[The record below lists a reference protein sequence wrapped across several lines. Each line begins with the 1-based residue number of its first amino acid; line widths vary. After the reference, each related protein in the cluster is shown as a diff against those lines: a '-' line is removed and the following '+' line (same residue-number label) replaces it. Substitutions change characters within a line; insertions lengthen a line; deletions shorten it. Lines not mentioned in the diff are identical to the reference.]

1 MASSRKSPQ
10 KQQPRPE
17 SSLPRFPETQAWKY
31 GVLFLALAFLVWGWT
46 RNYNKLGTFYDY
58 SLLSDGIGKLAAGLR
73 PYRDF
78 ISPLQSLTFW
88 IGYACELVFGR
99 RYLSLAYG
107 NLILSLAFFAILLHY
122 AKREFPFTIAA
133 FLAVSITMASTLQH
147 GILWYNPLG
156 LVLLSTVALK
166 CGALLKV
173 KRVRT
178 VDLIVLAILVL
189 ALGLTKLN
197 FYVLAAGIVFLSAT
211 IYWDEQPRGKKLFYL
226 SLLAL
231 ALGAMTI
238 SIPAIEAVCNHTTV
252 AAWVQNVI
260 VTPRSR
266 AGKMWDLLSP
276 EFYGLVEND
285 YYHTAVMQ
293 GGMLLCLAV
302 YLFLALR
309 AIGKDLRFPGRRA
322 ILPAGACLLLVLNFE
337 AESWI
342 AWWGRNH
349 DAINVVFWCL
359 VIALVVAAVQVLRK
373 IDRDRWQAEALPP
386 KLGALL
392 LFWGAMSFLI
402 VSNVD
407 VESLPMSFCLVG
419 LIAMVCRY
427 GGSTAE
433 PWTEALRKSCVL
445 LAAYFLVVGTIS
457 CVRHSRLLFGDE
469 SPFTGEKSLA
479 EDSDYLHGVELTS
492 TGNERMSSIREI
504 MRNDRAAVYWGP
516 GLEMMSRLYGG
527 VTDPDFPLWYTSG
540 VSVHDEDA
548 PRLIAALQRSPCK
561 LVIVDWIWYSYL
573 PPDLRSYLEHQWLAT
588 RSARLLVFI
597 RR

>member
-1 MASSRKSPQ
+1 MASSRKSRQ
-10 KQQPRPE
+10 KQQPLPE
-17 SSLPRFPETQAWKY
+17 ASLPRFPEPLAWKS
-31 GVLFLALAFLVWGWT
+31 GVLCLALTILAWGWT

-88 IGYACELVFGR
+88 VGYACELVFGR

-147 GILWYNPLG
+147 GIFWYNSLG
-156 LVLLSTVALK
+156 LVVLSTVALK
-166 CGALLKV
+166 CATLLKV
-173 KRVRT
+173 KSVRT
-178 VDLIVLAILVL
+178 ADLIVLAILVL
-189 ALGLTKLN
+189 TLGLTKLN
-197 FYVLAAGIVFLSAT
+197 FYVLAAGIVFLSAC
-211 IYWDEQPRGKKLFYL
+211 IYWSEQPRGRKLVYL
-226 SLLAL
+226 GVLAL
-231 ALGAMTI
+231 IFGAMTL
-238 SIPAIEAVCNHTTV
+238 SIPVIEAVCNHTTV

-276 EFYGLVEND
+276 DFYGLVEND
-285 YYHTAVMQ
+285 YYHGTVMQ

-309 AIGKDLRFPGRRA
+309 AIGKDLLFPGRSA
-322 ILPAGACLLLVLNFE
+322 ILPAGACLLLVINFE

-342 AWWGRNH
+342 AWWGLHH
-349 DAINVVFWCL
+349 DAINVVFRCL
-359 VIALVVAAVQVLRK
+359 MIALVPAAVWVLRR
-373 IDRDRWQAEALPP
+373 IDRGKWQEDSLAP

-407 VESLPMSFCLVG
+407 IESLPMSFCLVG

-427 GGSTAE
+427 DGTGAE
-433 PWTEALRKSCVL
+433 PWAGALRKSCVL

-457 CVRHSRLLFGDE
+457 CARHSRLVFKDE
-469 SPFTGEKSLA
+469 SPFTGEKFVV
-479 EDSDYLHGVELTS
+479 EGSDYLRGVELTP

-504 MRNDRAAVYWGP
+504 MRNGRGSVYWGP
-516 GLEMMSRLYGG
+516 GLEMMTRLYGG

-540 VSVHDEDA
+540 VSVHEGDA
-548 PRLIAALQRSPCK
+548 PRLIAALERSRCQ
-561 LVIVDWIWYSYL
+561 LVIVDGTWYSYL
-573 PPDLRSYLEHQWLAT
+573 PFDLRRYLEHQWLAART
-588 RSARLLVFI
+588 ARLLVFI